1 MTETILQ
8 LRSHEVWSALE
19 VVDPV
24 ATVAESLIDRTVGR
38 AGHGHRNPGQLIS
51 WSGTGRNGSELVL
64 LDHPEAAAPCVVPA
78 QSLRSS
84 HAAALI
90 AIAARE
96 LLVSGGVT
104 MAMLGPADDA
114 QPQLSVVARQVPDIS
129 HVALC
134 GATMGTKEVAP
145 KLADQLQLS
154 GIELSVV
161 PTVEEAVFGANL
173 VVATS
178 HLAHRQDLTELRIGL
193 LARGTL
199 LINATGHDL
208 PDDLVDQV
216 DQVYVD
222 DLGLLEDHLDR
233 HVVASHLSMPNADA
247 AAVHR
252 AAGPRIAGDLA
263 QLLTGRLPGRR
274 GSDVVLVDLL
284 GVHELNADLAY
295 RIYEFATR
303 TGLGVRI
310 AN

>member
-8 LRSHEVWSALE
+8 LRSHEVWDALE
-19 VVDPV
+19 VIDPV
-24 ATVAESLIDRTVGR
+24 ATVAEYLIGRTVGR
-38 AGHGHRNPGQLIS
+38 AGHRHRVPGQLIS
-51 WSGTGRNGSELVL
+51 WSGAGRNGSELVL
-64 LDHPEAAAPCVVPA
+64 LDHPEATGPCVVPA

-84 HAAALI
+84 HAAALA

-104 MAMLGPADDA
+104 MAMLGPAEDVE
-114 QPQLSVVARQVPDIS
+114 PQLSVVVRQVPDIS

-134 GATMGTKEVAP
+134 SAAMGTKEVAA
-145 KLADQLQLS
+145 KLVDQLQLS

-178 HLAHRQDLTELRIGL
+178 NPATTAGDLTGLRICA

-199 LINATGHDL
+199 LINATGRDL
-208 PDDLVDQV
+208 PTDLVDRV

-222 DLGLLEDHLDR
+222 DLGLLETYPDRQVVTTHL
-233 HVVASHLSMPNADA
+233 A
-247 AAVHR
+247 AATTGT
-252 AAGPRIAGDLA
+252 AAMRPRITGDLA
-263 QLLTGRLPGRR
+263 QLLTCQGPGQRR
-274 GSDVVLVDLL
+274 AGDIVLVELL

-295 RIYEFATR
+295 RIYEVATR
-303 TGLGVRI
+303 TGLGVRV

>member
-8 LRSHEVWSALE
+8 LRSHEMWSALE
-19 VVDPV
+19 IVDPV

-51 WSGTGRNGSELVL
+51 WSGAGRNGGELVL
-64 LDHPEAAAPCVVPA
+64 LDHPEATAPCLVPA
-78 QSLRSS
+78 QSLRSA
-84 HAAALI
+84 HAAALV

-114 QPQLSVVARQVPDIS
+114 QLQLSVVARQVPDIS
-129 HVALC
+129 HIALC
-134 GATMGTKEVAP
+134 ATTMGTREVAP

-154 GIELSVV
+154 GIELSVA

-178 HLAHRQDLTELRIGL
+178 HPTRDQDLTDLRIGL

-222 DLGLLEDHLDR
+222 DLGLLDDHPGR
-233 HVVASHLSMPNADA
+233 HVVATHLAEPDA
-247 AAVHR
+247 GSAAMR
-252 AAGPRIAGDLA
+252 RGAGPRIAGDLA
-263 QLLTGRLPGRR
+263 QLLTGRHPGRR

-295 RIYEFATR
+295 RIYEVATR

>member
-19 VVDPV
+19 VIDPV
-24 ATVAESLIDRTVGR
+24 ATVAEYLIGRTVGR
-38 AGHGHRNPGQLIS
+38 AGHGHRVPGQLIS
-51 WSGTGRNGSELVL
+51 WSGAGRNGSELVL
-64 LDHPEAAAPCVVPA
+64 LDHPEATGPCVVPA

-84 HAAALI
+84 HAAAL
-90 AIAARE
+90 AAVAARE

-104 MAMLGPADDA
+104 MAMLGPAEDV
-114 QPQLSVVARQVPDIS
+114 QPQLSVVVRLVPDIS

-134 GATMGTKEVAP
+134 SATMGTKEVAA
-145 KLADQLQLS
+145 KLVDELQLS

-173 VVATS
+173 VIVTS
-178 HLAHRQDLTELRIGL
+178 HAATAGDLTGLRICA

-199 LINATGHDL
+199 LINATRHDL
-208 PDDLVDQV
+208 PTDLVDRV

-222 DLGLLEDHLDR
+222 DLGLLETYPDR
-233 HVVASHLSMPNADA
+233 HVVATHVAEPTDGTAM
-247 AAVHR
+247 R
-252 AAGPRIAGDLA
+252 PRITGDLA
-263 QLLTGRLPGRR
+263 QLLTCQDPGRR
-274 GSDVVLVDLL
+274 RAGDIVLVELL

-295 RIYEFATR
+295 RIYEVATR
-303 TGLGVRI
+303 TGLGVRV